1 MVCLTVY
8 QFQRVKRLKNLFLYN
23 ASAKMGPNQKFDM
36 LHLLMV
42 VLAVITAVLEVY
54 LLGSTSK
61 PEEPL

>member
-1 MVCLTVY
+1 
-8 QFQRVKRLKNLFLYN
+8 
-23 ASAKMGPNQKFDM
+23 MGPNQKFDM